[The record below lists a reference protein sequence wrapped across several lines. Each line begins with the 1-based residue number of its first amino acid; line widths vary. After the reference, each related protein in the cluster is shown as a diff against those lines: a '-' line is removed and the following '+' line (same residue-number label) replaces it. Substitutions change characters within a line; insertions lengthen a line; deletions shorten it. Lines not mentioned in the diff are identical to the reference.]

1 MKTVYLKVDE
11 EYVDGAGK
19 IAGAKGSNRSTD
31 ILVEFSPDW
40 EVLSKYATTRDAKGL
55 HPETTVLGLDKR
67 EPIGEEGE
75 GRYAYRFSLT
85 SNAMCEEGQMSV
97 TFTGYEIE
105 GGNETS
111 TVINTALAKLR
122 VLPSDYAEMDDG
134 SVTPT
139 IAQQLQAEIDAIEAE
154 YSELPE
160 RVAEAEGYANAS
172 HASAT
177 ESKSYAV
184 GGTESR
190 AGEDTDNSKYYSEQ
204 SGYASAESTQKA
216 NDSSSSA
223 TLSTSYAVGGT
234 QTREGE
240 DTDNAKYY
248 MQQAQAAA
256 STFVPIDSLDST
268 STTQPLS
275 ANQGRVLDGKI
286 TDITS
291 SKGMANGIA
300 SLDSTG
306 KLPYSQLPESAMEYK
321 GTWNAN
327 TNTPTLT
334 QGVGTNGD
342 FYVVSVAGTW
352 DSTDFAVGDR
362 LLFDENQGT
371 TGLWVRLTA
380 GEVQSVNGQ
389 TGVVNLGAGNIPF
402 NNTGTTISS
411 TDTEAAIKEVY
422 LNAGTKVITTTMA
435 DYLAHK
441 SEYDATGNMYE
452 ISDAGVANTAGNVSF
467 DDTLAQIGKNN
478 VQGAIEKNS
487 ADISTISSN
496 LSGQDYVELITSG
509 QSYSAAIDTLFSMI
523 NINKIQPGKSCLLVN
538 NEIHPVM
545 QVSSTLMI
553 ASHTY
558 VNYSNKLVTDTFTF
572 YISGSKFVNKTDND
586 VYDNSSTASTG
597 VTLRFI
603 Y

>member
-19 IAGAKGSNRSTD
+19 IAGAKGSSGSTD

-40 EVLSKYATTRDAKGL
+40 EALSKYATTRDAKGL

-75 GRYAYRFSLT
+75 ERYAYRFSLT
-85 SNAMCEEGQMSV
+85 SNAMCEEGHMSI
-97 TFTGYEIE
+97 TFTGYEIDS
-105 GGNETS
+105 GNETE

-139 IAQQLQAEIDAIEAE
+139 IAQQLQAEIDSIEAE

-160 RVAEAEGYANAS
+160 KVAEAEAYANAS
-172 HASAT
+172 HSSAT
-177 ESKSYAV
+177 ESKSWAV
-184 GGTESR
+184 GGTNTR
-190 AGEDTDNSKYYSEQ
+190 TGEDTDNSKYYSEQ
-204 SGYASAESTQKA
+204 SDNSSISSFESSVT
-216 NDSSSSA
+216 SSSKA
-223 TLSTSYAVGGT
+223 TEAQSYAKGGT

-248 MQQAQAAA
+248 MEQAQAAA
-256 STFVPIDSLDST
+256 QTFVPYDGLDST

-286 TDITS
+286 TDINS
-291 SKGMANGIA
+291 AKGAANGFA
-300 SLDSTG
+300 SLDNTG

-321 GTWNAN
+321 GTWDAS

-352 DSTDFAVGDR
+352 DSTAFAVGDR

-371 TGLWVRLTA
+371 TGLWVRLAA

-389 TGVVNLGAGNIPF
+389 VGIVSLGADDIPF
-402 NNTGTTISS
+402 DNTGTPIVATN
-411 TDTEAAIKEVY
+411 TEDAIKELSVG
-422 LNAGTKVITTTMA
+422 AGTQVISKTWAEYQA
-435 DYLAHK
+435 DKQALDASGNIIKITDSGIYTRAAGVSFTPPTGMLAGNAQAAIEENRTSINTINSNLLGK
-441 SEYDATGNMYE
+441 FNYINANYVGANVNAFCANLLNDVLTKGKGVYSGAWTGNK
-452 ISDAGVANTAGNVSF
+452 V
-467 DDTLAQIGKNN
+467 
-478 VQGAIEKNS
+478 
-487 ADISTISSN
+487 
-496 LSGQDYVELITSG
+496 
-509 QSYSAAIDTLFSMI
+509 YSAICF
-523 NINKIQPGKSCLLVN
+523 N
-538 NEIHPVM
+538 
-545 QVSSTLMI
+545 VSSTVAYATVWFLE
-553 ASHTY
+553 
-558 VNYSNKLVTDTFTF
+558 TDTQPPSMYLATWKQ
-572 YISGSKFVNKTDND
+572 GTDVFVRL
-586 VYDNSSTASTG
+586 VSP
-597 VTLRFI
+597 I
-603 Y
+603 